1 MKVLFV
7 GDSEELLQAISIIL
21 KVRWRQLSL
30 IHATEARH
38 ATELIHNEQPDIVML
53 QIDAASPDGFDLIGQ
68 IRSFSEVPLIALS
81 QSKDV
86 MDKVRALEMGADDWI
101 PPSSPMEYIA
111 KVNAILRRCSPLGD
125 SYTASFLCGKLTI
138 NYATHDVY
146 VNGKPVELTPIE
158 YNILCQLVR
167 NEGSVVGHKNLL
179 NTIWGPHYGAAPE
192 FLKKYIHRLRSKIE
206 EDPAHPK
213 IICTRRGVGYIFI
226 TAPDSTKQRPF
237 STK

>member
-1 MKVLFV
+1 MMKVLFV
-7 GDSEELLQAISIIL
+7 GCSEELLQAMSIIL
-21 KVRWRQLSL
+21 KVRWRELSL
-30 IHATEARH
+30 IHATEARQ
-38 ATELIHNEQPDIVML
+38 ATELIYKEQPDIVML
-53 QIDAASPDGFDLIGQ
+53 QVDAASPDDFELISQ

-125 SYTASFLCGKLTI
+125 GYTASFLCGKLSI

-146 VNGKPVELTPIE
+146 VNGKLVDLTPIE
-158 YNILCQLVR
+158 YKILYQLVR
-167 NEGSVVGHKNLL
+167 NEGRVVGHTNLL
-179 NTIWGPHYGAAPE
+179 NSVWGPHYEAGPE

-206 EDPAHPK
+206 IDPADPK

-226 TAPDSTKQRPF
+226 TTSDSTK
-237 STK
+237 

>member
-7 GDSEELLQAISIIL
+7 GDSEELLQAMSIIL
-21 KVRWRQLSL
+21 KVRWRELAL
-30 IHATEARH
+30 IHAVEARQ
-38 ATELIHNEQPDIVML
+38 ATQLIHQEQPDIVML
-53 QIDAASPDGFDLIGQ
+53 QVDAASPDGFDLIAQ

-86 MDKVRALEMGADDWI
+86 IDKVRALEMGADDWI

-125 SYTASFLCGKLTI
+125 GYTASYLCDKLSI

-146 VNGKPVELTPIE
+146 VNGTLVRLTPIE
-158 YNILCQLVR
+158 YKILCQLVR
-167 NEGSVVGHKNLL
+167 NEGSVVSHTNLL
-179 NTIWGPHYGAAPE
+179 NRVWGPHYGADPE
-192 FLKKYIHRLRSKIE
+192 FLKKYIYRLRSKIE
-206 EDPAHPK
+206 EDPADPK

-226 TAPDSTKQRPF
+226 TASDSTK
-237 STK
+237 

>member
-7 GDSEELLQAISIIL
+7 GDSEELLQAMSFIL
-21 KVRWRQLSL
+21 KVRWRELSL
-30 IHATEARH
+30 IHATEARQ
-38 ATELIHNEQPDIVML
+38 ATELIHREQPDIVML
-53 QIDAASPDGFDLIGQ
+53 QVDAASPDDFDLIRQ

-81 QSKDV
+81 KSNDV

-125 SYTASFLCGKLTI
+125 DYTASFLCGKLSI

-146 VNGKPVELTPIE
+146 VNGNLVRLTPIE
-158 YNILCQLVR
+158 YKILYKLVR
-167 NEGSVVGHKNLL
+167 NEGSVVSHTNLL
-179 NTIWGPHYGAAPE
+179 NSVWGPHYGADPE
-192 FLKKYIHRLRSKIE
+192 FLKKYIYRLRSKIE
-206 EDPAHPK
+206 EDPADPE

-226 TAPDSTKQRPF
+226 TPPDSTK
-237 STK
+237 

>member
-7 GDSEELLQAISIIL
+7 GDSEELLQAMSIIL
-21 KVRWRQLSL
+21 RVRWRELHL
-30 IHATEARH
+30 IHAIEARQ
-38 ATELIHNEQPDIVML
+38 ATQLIHKEQPDIVML
-53 QIDAASPDGFDLIGQ
+53 QVDAASPDDFDLIGQ

-125 SYTASFLCGKLTI
+125 GYTASYLCGKLSI

-146 VNGKPVELTPIE
+146 VDGTLVRLTPIE
-158 YNILCQLVR
+158 YRILHQLVR
-167 NEGSVVGHKNLL
+167 NEGSVVSHTNLL
-179 NTIWGPHYGAAPE
+179 NRVWGPHYGADPE
-192 FLKKYIHRLRSKIE
+192 FLKKYIYRLRSKIE
-206 EDPAHPK
+206 EDPADPK

-226 TAPDSTKQRPF
+226 TPSDSTK
-237 STK
+237 